1 MRPSAKLTLTRRA
14 ALLSAAA
21 MPIFGLPGFAQPAG
35 AGDKSW
41 RKTYGLS
48 SFGDLGLPENFSHF
62 PYARPDAPK
71 GGQLIEE
78 AVATSY
84 DSLNGFILSGNPAT
98 GLSLIN
104 DSLMAGSLDEDN
116 TVYGLVA
123 HAVEISEDKRQYR
136 FHLRREARFHDGSKL
151 TAADVVFS
159 MNTLRDKGH
168 PIIRQLLRDLEKVD
182 GRGR

>member
-21 MPIFGLPGFAQPAG
+21 MPIFGLPGFASPPARETRPG
-35 AGDKSW
+35 ARPTASRPSATWACRRD
-41 RKTYGLS
+41 
-48 SFGDLGLPENFSHF
+48 FSHF

-123 HAVEISEDKRQYR
+123 APSKFPRTSGSIASICGARRGFMTARADGCGRGVLHEHPARQR
-136 FHLRREARFHDGSKL
+136 PPDHPAIAARP
-151 TAADVVFS
+151 
-159 MNTLRDKGH
+159 RKG
-168 PIIRQLLRDLEKVD
+168 D